1 MLGGVKYRAPYVAN
15 NPDDNTGNNGN
26 DDFLGIIQ
34 GTYCV
39 HYTLFYTNVQVLYI
53 IFCSLLK

>member
-15 NPDDNTGNNGN
+15 NPDDNTGNNGT

-39 HYTLFYTNVQVLYI
+39 P
-53 IFCSLLK
+53 